1 MKSPSTNQG
10 FTLIELMVAMVVLAI
25 GIMATIAM
33 QYTALAGYTASRETT
48 GAVEV
53 ARSVEQRLKTEALAW
68 QVDNAPVSTQA
79 FTGET
84 ALLSGLS
91 PDTWRMVNQENEP
104 MSVRM
109 AEGNGPQRYCAFVTG
124 GQLEEMVDEIPELR
138 PYMQVTIA
146 VVFPAANAQFPG
158 VDDENPWGDCGEIT
172 VGNLTPG
179 NREALEGQ
187 GLRVVYLSTSVR
199 PLR

>member
-33 QYTALAGYTASRETT
+33 QYTALAGYTASREMT

-68 QVDNAPVSTQA
+68 QIDGMP
-79 FTGET
+79 T
-84 ALLSGLS
+84 ATTVFDEEESLLAGLT
-91 PDTWRMVNQENEP
+91 PGVWTMVNREDEP

-109 AEGNGPQRYCAFVTG
+109 ADGNGPQRFCAFVTG
-124 GQLEEMVDEIPELR
+124 GQLTEDGIPQ
-138 PYMQVTIA
+138 PYMQATIA
-146 VVFPAANAQFPG
+146 VVYPAANSQFPG
-158 VDDENPWGDCGEIT
+158 VAEGSPWGDCSEINDT
-172 VGNLTPG
+172 LLTPG
-179 NREALEGQ
+179 DRTALESA
-187 GLRVVYLSTSVR
+187 GLRVVYLSTGIR
-199 PLR
+199 PLA